1 VHHKKLLGQKIASF
15 YHAKKK
21 KTPKK
26 KYKYI
31 HLERKNIKKCS
42 KNYVY
47 FMADSKDHYT
57 KKECTSFPQRHP
69 LKGLE
74 IMDYPINKRNPR
86 NLFKSYDKS
95 YLKILIK
102 R

>member
-1 VHHKKLLGQKIASF
+1 MQ
-15 YHAKKK
+15 KKK
-21 KTPKK
+21 VQ
-26 KYKYI
+26 I
-31 HLERKNIKKCS
+31 HTFGKKNIKKCS

-57 KKECTSFPQRHP
+57 KKECTNFPQRHP

-74 IMDYPINKRNPR
+74 IMDYPINKKIPKNS
-86 NLFKSYDKS
+86 FKSNNKS